1 MTAYQN
7 KVHLTQK
14 NTMKSSS
21 QSKITRHAKK
31 QKSVTHNQEKNQSVV
46 TDPEVT
52 RMMELADE
60 DAKRALMNVLKD

>member
-1 MTAYQN
+1 
-7 KVHLTQK
+7 
-14 NTMKSSS
+14 MKSSS

-52 RMMELADE
+52 KMMELADE